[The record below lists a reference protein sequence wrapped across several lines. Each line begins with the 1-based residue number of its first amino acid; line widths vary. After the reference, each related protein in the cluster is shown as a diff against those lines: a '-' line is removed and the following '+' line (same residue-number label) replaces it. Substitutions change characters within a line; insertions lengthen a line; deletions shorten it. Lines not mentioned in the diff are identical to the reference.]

1 MIIKRREETFFHQK
15 LYSIASFRMKKRDA
29 ILFKMKYLK
38 IETQIEKSLTLFSR
52 KISDFYVTTKSFKI
66 Q

>member
-1 MIIKRREETFFHQK
+1 
-15 LYSIASFRMKKRDA
+15 MKKRDA

-66 Q
+66 QWYVREMKIAKKIA